1 MQIHSYTD
9 LILSQESIPQANKI
23 KSSLSLEFLDE
34 TFQSNKTMDRQNSK
48 RRVTFP
54 QNTISSFGALYETPV
69 KIIVLGDSAVGKSC
83 MIRRFIQSDFVESI
97 APTLGLA
104 NNNKKIIL
112 KNTTS
117 PSLFDI
123 SADQSISF
131 NSMNLNIWDT
141 AGSERFRSLAHLF
154 FNGAKGVIF
163 VMDLTQRKSF
173 LNLKYWM
180 DQVKN
185 NLDENVVKCLFCN
198 KSDMQNREVSA
209 LEIANLCETWRIN
222 YFEGSAKTGTNVE
235 NAFHYIA
242 EEIHEGIT
250 NSLNKIV
257 NSGVMDSL
265 EASSRN
271 LKYHTI
277 SPLSR
282 EALLMK
288 LDSKDEQDKKN
299 NCKC

>member
-1 MQIHSYTD
+1 
-9 LILSQESIPQANKI
+9 
-23 KSSLSLEFLDE
+23 
-34 TFQSNKTMDRQNSK
+34 MDRQNSK
-48 RRVTFP
+48 RKVTIS

-69 KIIVLGDSAVGKSC
+69 KIIVVGDSAVGKSC
-83 MIRRFIQSDFVESI
+83 IIRRFIQSDFLESMTTTI
-97 APTLGLA
+97 GLA
-104 NNNKKIIL
+104 HNNKKIIL
-112 KNTTS
+112 KNTIS

-123 SADQSISF
+123 STDQSISF

-141 AGSERFRSLAHLF
+141 AGSERFRSLTHLF

-163 VMDLTQRKSF
+163 VLDLTQRRTF

-180 DQVKN
+180 EQVKN
-185 NLDENVVKCLFCN
+185 NLDDSVVKCLFCN
-198 KSDMQNREVSA
+198 KSDMSNREVSA
-209 LEIANLCETWRIN
+209 LEIANLCELWRIN

-235 NAFHYIA
+235 NVFLYIA

-288 LDSKDEQDKKN
+288 LDSKDEKEEKN
-299 NCKC
+299 NSCKC